1 MEPRR
6 KAVLYVRV
14 SSKEQEDGHSLDSQE
29 REGVR
34 YATQRGLEIVRMWR
48 VSESAWKEEREAFN
62 EMIAYIKAQPDV
74 PVVIFDSV
82 DRMTRNLSDVHEI
95 MKLTKQHDKEVHL
108 SRSGKIINKE
118 SGPDDSFMMG
128 IEALTAKRYSD
139 EISFKVKRVLRDKA
153 DKGNYPSVAPLG
165 YLNNPKTRLI
175 DLDLERAP
183 LIKRLWELRATGL
196 YSLRKL
202 EELAYAEGLRTKTGK
217 RFHHANLEIMFKNPF
232 YYGDFI
238 WKGQLYQ
245 GSHPP
250 LITKH
255 LFEKVQ
261 GVAKQGNIPKMVR
274 RDFAFAGL
282 LTCGQC
288 GCAITSEIKKKR
300 YIYYHC
306 THSKG
311 NCEQPSIVEERLD
324 EKLLGVV
331 QRIQLAPDVH
341 NRILTALR
349 RDKGQQHDYREA
361 QLVSLQTRRDTLQ
374 RRIDKLYEDKLDGKI
389 NEDFWQVKHTEWTRE
404 KTEVERA
411 INGNGHSNGVTLD
424 TGEKILELT
433 QRLYP
438 LYVKQPPHERRR
450 MLRILLSNCALLN
463 GSPCPEYRRPFDIF
477 VKGPSCS
484 EWLPG
489 EDSNLRHADYRV
501 PLRFR
506 KAWTISSP
514 SRWGRVRVAGA

>member
-14 SSKEQEDGHSLDSQE
+14 SSKEQEDGYSLDAQE

-34 YATQRGLEIVRMWR
+34 YAAQKGFEIVRQWR

-62 EMIAYIKAQPDV
+62 EMIAYVKTQPDV
-74 PVVIFDSV
+74 QVVIFDSV
-82 DRMTRNLSDVHEI
+82 DRMTRNLSDVHQI
-95 MKLTKQHDKEVHL
+95 LKLTTQHDKEIHL
-108 SRSGKIINKE
+108 SRSGKVISKE

-139 EISFKVKRVLRDKA
+139 DISFKVKRALRQKA
-153 DKGNYPSVAPLG
+153 DQGHYPSVAPLG
-165 YLNNPKTRLI
+165 YLNNPQTKLI
-175 DLDLERAP
+175 DLDPARAP
-183 LIKRLWELRATGL
+183 LLKRLWELRATGL
-196 YSLRKL
+196 YSLRRL
-202 EELAYAEGLRTKTGK
+202 EALAYAEGFRTKTGK
-217 RFHHANLEIMFKNPF
+217 RFHHANLDIMFKNPF
-232 YYGDFI
+232 YYGEYI
-238 WKGQLYQ
+238 WNGQRYQ

-255 LFEKVQ
+255 LFEQVQ
-261 GVAKQGNIPKMVR
+261 RVAKQGNIPKIVR

-282 LTCGQC
+282 LTCGKC
-288 GCAITSEIKKKR
+288 GCAITSEMKKRR

-341 NRILTALR
+341 NRILAALR
-349 RDKGQQHDYREA
+349 RDKGQQHEYREA
-361 QLVSLQTRRDTLQ
+361 QLASLQTRRDTLQ

-389 NEDFWQVKHTEWTRE
+389 DEGFWQARHNEWTRE
-404 KTEVERA
+404 KTEAERA
-411 INGNGHSNGVTLD
+411 INGNGHSNGVALD
-424 TGEKILELT
+424 TGERILELT

-438 LYVKQPPHERRR
+438 LYVKQLLHERRR
-450 MLRILLSNCALLN
+450 MLRIVLSNCTLVD
-463 GSPCPEYRRPFDIF
+463 GTPCPEYRRPFDIF

-484 EWLPG
+484 EWLS
-489 EDSNLRHADYRV
+489 ERDSNYQRGD
-501 PLRFR
+501 
-506 KAWTISSP
+506 
-514 SRWGRVRVAGA
+514 